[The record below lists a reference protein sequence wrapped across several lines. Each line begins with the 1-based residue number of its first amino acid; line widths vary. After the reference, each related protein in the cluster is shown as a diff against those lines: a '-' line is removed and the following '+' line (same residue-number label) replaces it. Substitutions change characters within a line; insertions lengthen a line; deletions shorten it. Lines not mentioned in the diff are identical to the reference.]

1 MTQAIRPTRFLN
13 WVPNP
18 DSNNLAEIPP
28 SISNVGFQ
36 PGQPLVAQYLN
47 QAFHTLDAWTA
58 YLDEQSNA
66 SMMATTLNHSMRLL
80 GGGTWRFD
88 ATTRALSWSQPVTFA
103 IPSAPDSDNRLAA
116 GSVMLPAGAVAYVQ
130 ANVPFTTNADVTS
143 GDNTVRNLGF
153 EGGISVGM
161 TVTGPGI
168 PDGTTV
174 TAQDGQTCT
183 LSAAPTASGDNV
195 SVTFA
200 STGPLSV
207 QVAQSATLVPGPT
220 TLILARALDVVC
232 SVGLGST
239 EMWLR
244 DQEQRS
250 LVSLGYVTT
259 VQALAGAAL
268 TARQPVYLS
277 PGVADQRTQGS
288 AYPCE
293 ASAAQGPLRG
303 QCIGLTHTATASGQ
317 MAHVVQSGLV
327 GGFTGLVTGAS
338 YYLDPA
344 VVGGLTT
351 ARTNTLG
358 ETLAPVG
365 VAISSSMLLVHIGT
379 PQQVRVTGTGFK
391 TLVALGNSAVNSYG
405 GGNVL
410 LYRAV
415 YDPTAKTSAQMESAF
430 VMPFDGSLVSLT
442 ADGYTSASVGT
453 FEVDI
458 LVNGNKVVVDN
469 TSRNAGTFNYVRTFT
484 KGQYKLAANDR
495 VTVNYST
502 SQANISIY
510 LTNVV
515 LGVELPA

>member
-13 WVPNP
+13 WVPDA

-36 PGQPLVAQYLN
+36 PGQPVPAQYLN
-47 QAFHTLDAWTA
+47 QIFHTLDAWTA

-66 SMMATTLNHSMRLL
+66 SLMATTLNHSMRLL
-80 GGGTWRFD
+80 GGGTLRFD
-88 ATTRALSWSQPVTFA
+88 ATTRQLSWSMPLTFA
-103 IPSAPDSDNRLAA
+103 IPSAPDADNRLAA
-116 GSVMLPAGAVAYVQ
+116 GSVMLPSGAVAYVQ

-143 GDNTVRNLGF
+143 GDKLVRNLGF
-153 EGGISVGM
+153 EGGIAIGM

-174 TAQDGQTCT
+174 TAQTGQTCT
-183 LSAAPTASGDNV
+183 LSAAATASGNNV
-195 SVTFA
+195 SLTFA
-200 STGPLSV
+200 STGPLTV
-207 QVAQSATLVPGPT
+207 QVGQSATLVPGPT
-220 TLILARALDVVC
+220 TLVLARALDSVC

-239 EMWLR
+239 EVWLR

-250 LVSLGYVTT
+250 LVSAGYVTT

-268 TARQPVYLS
+268 AARQPVYLS
-277 PGVADQRTQGS
+277 AGVADQRTQGS

-293 ASAAQGPLRG
+293 ASVAQGALRG

-317 MAHVVQSGLV
+317 VAHLVQSGLV
-327 GGFTGLVTGAS
+327 GGFVGLLAGAT
-338 YYLDPA
+338 YYLDPS

-358 ETLAPVG
+358 ETLAPIG

-391 TLVALGNSAVNSYG
+391 TLVTMGNSTVNSYG
-405 GGNVL
+405 GGNIL
-410 LYRAV
+410 LYRAA
-415 YDPTAKTSAQMESAF
+415 YDPVAKTSTQIEAAF
-430 VMPFDGSLVSLT
+430 VMPFDGSVVSLT
-442 ADGYTSASVGT
+442 ADGYTSAKVDAFEIDVLINGT
-453 FEVDI
+453 KAIIDFTPRP
-458 LVNGNKVVVDN
+458 G
-469 TSRNAGTFNYVRTFT
+469 GTFNYVRTYA
-484 KGQYKLAANDR
+484 KGQFKLAANDR
-495 VTVNYST
+495 VTVSYST
-502 SQANISIY
+502 SQANSSIY